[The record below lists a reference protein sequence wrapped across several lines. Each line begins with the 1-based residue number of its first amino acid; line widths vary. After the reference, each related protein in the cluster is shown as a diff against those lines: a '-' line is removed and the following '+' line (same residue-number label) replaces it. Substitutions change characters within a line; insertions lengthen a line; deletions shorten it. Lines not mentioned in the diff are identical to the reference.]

1 MPDAGAGL
9 PVKSRIGLDQTVQ
22 PDGHAMHTDH
32 RAAAPAPAAAPHPPD
47 ELFGATDLACTVAGR
62 PLWHG
67 LGFSLRAGESLG
79 IAGASGA
86 GKTLLLRTLAGLR
99 PAEHGQIRLA
109 GKRMQEY
116 AMPAYR
122 ARVVYLAQR
131 PALPE
136 GRVRDALAAP
146 FALRV
151 HRGQRFEIERARGML
166 RELGV
171 EASFLEQSTAELSGG
186 QAQIAALVRA
196 LLIDPAV
203 LLLDEPTASLDAD
216 RSTRVEALLQ
226 AWRTHEHPHDGP
238 RGCLWVSHDQAQLA
252 RTCTRVLRLEDAP

>member
-1 MPDAGAGL
+1 MP
-9 PVKSRIGLDQTVQ
+9 
-22 PDGHAMHTDH
+22 TDP
-32 RAAAPAPAAAPHPPD
+32 RAAAPATAAVPPPPD
-47 ELFGATDLACTVAGR
+47 ELFGASDLACTVAGR
-62 PLWHG
+62 PLWRG
-67 LGFSLRAGESLG
+67 VGFSLRAGESLG
-79 IAGASGA
+79 IAGASGT

-99 PAEHGQIRLA
+99 PADDGQIRLA

-122 ARVVYLAQR
+122 SRVVYLAQR

-151 HRGQRFEIERARGML
+151 HRGKHFEIGRAQDLL

-171 EASFLEQSTAELSGG
+171 EAAFLEQSTAELSGG

-196 LLIDPAV
+196 LLIDPTV
-203 LLLDEPTASLDAD
+203 LLLDEPTASLDPD
-216 RSTRVEALLQ
+216 RSARVEALLQ
-226 AWRTHEHPHDGP
+226 AWRAHEHPRGGP
-238 RGCLWVSHDQAQLA
+238 HGCLWVSHDQAQLA
-252 RTCTRVLRLEDAP
+252 RTCTRVLRLGEAP